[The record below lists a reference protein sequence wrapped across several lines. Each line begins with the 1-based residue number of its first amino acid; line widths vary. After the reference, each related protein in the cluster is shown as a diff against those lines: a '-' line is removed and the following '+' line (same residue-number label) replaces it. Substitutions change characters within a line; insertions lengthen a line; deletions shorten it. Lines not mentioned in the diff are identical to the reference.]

1 MYPSLY
7 IINHLMHNYYHLPQT
22 NVNLLHGK
30 KGNDSMENSH
40 EHIRLTSA
48 EIGHLW
54 SSYLFETSVHHMF
67 RYFSV
72 HVDDPDIAA
81 YVEYCLNTSKR
92 HIHRYMEVF
101 KKEQFPIPRG
111 ITSKDINTKA
121 PRLFSDVFY
130 LHYIDGMA
138 KFALNGF
145 SLAVAEVTRKD
156 IRGLFHLHI
165 DAFQKVTEMGKRLLL
180 EKGIYS
186 RPPYISTPESI
197 EFVKS
202 GHFFDGFTNEKRPLT
217 VMEMNQLFQNV
228 RSNALGKAL
237 LKGFM
242 QVTHDKKL
250 CSYFEK
256 GKLLANKYV
265 TMFSTILLKED
276 CNVPS
281 TYASEVMDT
290 TISPFSE
297 RFMLNHV
304 AHLITYGTANYGL
317 SLALSPRKDLALMYV
332 RLMGEVMTY
341 AGDGAKLLVKHGWLE
356 QPPTKIDHKLC
367 DD

>member
-1 MYPSLY
+1 
-7 IINHLMHNYYHLPQT
+7 
-22 NVNLLHGK
+22 
-30 KGNDSMENSH
+30 MENSH

-92 HIHRYMEVF
+92 HVHRYMEVF

-145 SLAVAEVTRKD
+145 ALAVAEVTRKD

-165 DAFQKVTEMGKRLLL
+165 DALQKVTEMGKRLLL
-180 EKGIYS
+180 EKGVYS
-186 RPPYISTPESI
+186 RPPYISTPEGI